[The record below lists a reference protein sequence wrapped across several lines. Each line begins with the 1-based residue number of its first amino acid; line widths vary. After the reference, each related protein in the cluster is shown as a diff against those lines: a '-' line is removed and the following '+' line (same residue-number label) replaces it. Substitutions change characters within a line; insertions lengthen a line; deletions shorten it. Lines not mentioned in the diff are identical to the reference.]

1 MFTIDQNGII
11 TISRGDSFTAPLF
24 INQGSDVAPVRY
36 RLTSS
41 DRVVF
46 YLMYPNCSFERS
58 ILTKEYTDVD
68 QNEFG
73 DVLVE
78 FIPSD
83 TQRLPAGKYYY
94 EVRLYLGET
103 GEINTVIPKSLFY
116 ILD

>member
-1 MFTIDQNGII
+1 
-11 TISRGDSFTAPLF
+11 
-24 INQGSDVAPVRY
+24 
-36 RLTSS
+36 
-41 DRVVF
+41 
-46 YLMYPNCSFERS
+46 MYPNCSFERS
-58 ILTKEYTDVD
+58 IFKKEYTDAD

-78 FIPSD
+78 FTPSD
-83 TQRLPAGKYYY
+83 TQRLSAGKYYY